1 MTANTLPSLNRMP
14 KTQNDKRRTG
24 KNKRRN
30 TYNKYGKNTARGMRH
45 MMAQQQ
51 AQKKNLINQKKST
64 K

>member
-1 MTANTLPSLNRMP
+1 MP
-14 KTQNDKRRTG
+14 KTQIDKRRTG

-51 AQKKNLINQKKST
+51 AQKRNQTIQKKST

>member
-1 MTANTLPSLNRMP
+1 MTTNSLPTLKTMP
-14 KTQNDKRRTG
+14 KTQIDKRRTG

-51 AQKKNLINQKKST
+51 AQKRNQTIQKKST

>member
-24 KNKRRN
+24 KNKSRN

-51 AQKKNLINQKKST
+51 AHKKNLLNQKKST

>member
-1 MTANTLPSLNRMP
+1 
-14 KTQNDKRRTG
+14 TG

-51 AQKKNLINQKKST
+51 AHKKNLLNKNQTGKKKST